1 MTEPATLSRLLAP
14 LQRRVMLAIG
24 RAVLRAAA
32 GAGGLQIT
40 LLAGETRAGVEH
52 VQPYGL
58 STLPL
63 AGAEAVVLSVGG
75 NRDHPLAV
83 VVDDPRHRPPGLAAG
98 EVCLH
103 AAQPA
108 AQRLHLRADGSVL
121 LRTHLLRIEADLVE
135 VTGDVVAGGISLR
148 HHTHGGVEPGGGQT
162 GAPA

>member
-1 MTEPATLSRLLAP
+1 MNDLGRMLDP
-14 LQRRVMLAIG
+14 LKRRIMLTIG

-32 GAGGLQIT
+32 STDGLQIT
-40 LLAGETRAGVEH
+40 LLAEETRDNVEH

-75 NRDHPLAV
+75 NRDLPLAV
-83 VVDDPRHRPPGLAAG
+83 VVDDPRHRPSGVASG

-108 AQRLHLRADGSVL
+108 TQRIQLLADGSIL
-121 LRTHLLRIEADLVE
+121 IKAPLIRMETATVE
-135 VTGDVVAGGISLR
+135 VIGGDVVAGGISLR
-148 HHTHGGVEPGGGQT
+148 NHTHGGVEPGGGST

>member
-1 MTEPATLSRLLAP
+1 MNP
-14 LQRRVMLAIG
+14 LGRMLDPLHRRIMLAIG

-32 GAGGLQIT
+32 TTGGLQIT
-40 LLAGETRAGVEH
+40 LLADETRDNVEH

-63 AGAEAVVLSVGG
+63 GGAEAVVLSVGG

-83 VVDDPRHRPPGLAAG
+83 VVDDPRHRPSGLAAG

-103 AAQPA
+103 AAAPA
-108 AQRLHLRADGSVL
+108 TQRIHLLADGSIL
-121 LRTHLLRIEADLVE
+121 IIAPLLRIETAMVE
-135 VTGDVVAGGISLR
+135 VIGGDVVAEGISLR
-148 HHTHGGVEPGGGQT
+148 NHTHGGVEPGGGST